1 MRRRAG
7 ESFLVGEN
15 IEIEILEVCGTR
27 VKIGIV
33 APESV
38 IIQRK
43 ETQLTRDETLVAA
56 RSMRNVDFASLL
68 GSVAVNGLTA
78 PASLTP
84 IDPTVPAAPKKA
96 RSVPALPD
104 MTH

>member
-33 APESV
+33 APDAV
-38 IIQRK
+38 VIQRK
-43 ETQLTRDETLVAA
+43 EAQITRDENLVAA
-56 RSMRNVDFASLL
+56 RSVRNVDFASLL

-78 PASLTP
+78 PGSLTP
-84 IDPTVPAAPKKA
+84 KPTVPGIPKKT
-96 RSVPALPD
+96 RSVPVLPD
-104 MTH
+104 MTQ